1 MLKPWIVEFVAIFR
15 PSMGNP
21 SSSCHHVPS
30 QGGSGGARKGPVGVE
45 VGDLDGAMA
54 SDWSFF
60 FTKCKDLFQQ
70 QRRENDGK
78 WVHHWVRLINKIMQF
93 TNKQGEEL
101 EWFV

>member
-54 SDWSFF
+54 SDWSDFLPNVRTCSSNKEGKMMENG
-60 FTKCKDLFQQ
+60 FTI
-70 QRRENDGK
+70 G
-78 WVHHWVRLINKIMQF
+78 
-93 TNKQGEEL
+93 
-101 EWFV
+101 